1 MRYQIPGTLMLVL
14 AMGSQVAVADTYKKS
29 PCNAVHWTHMLE
41 GRILLEAHDR
51 KPLDIESLSFNVHDL
66 PPNHRIIHVYDDE
79 VADHRPD
86 RLTIYV
92 DRENIF
98 MSAYCM

>member
-1 MRYQIPGTLMLVL
+1 MVSSKHLGVL
-14 AMGSQVAVADTYKKS
+14 SLLLLGSTVCADTYPKS

-41 GRILLEAHDR
+41 GKIIIEGREAR
-51 KPLDIESLSFNVHDL
+51 PIDIENLVFYEHDM

-79 VADHRPD
+79 VLDRHPD
-86 RLTIYV
+86 RLSVYV

-98 MSAYCM
+98 VSAYCS